1 MVDLDK
7 IIFDI
12 LDMSLLDN
20 PDLPCLSQYDE
31 TVIDVGDELDDATD
45 EDVDGK
51 DTVLPERE
59 AEMSIEESNFHALDA
74 NKIDQEMIRQVLHKP
89 TSNLNKECT
98 GLSD

>member
-20 PDLPCLSQYDE
+20 SDLPGLSQYDE
-31 TVIDVGDELDDATD
+31 TVIDVEDELDDATD
-45 EDVDGK
+45 EDMDGK
-51 DTVLPERE
+51 DTVLPEC
-59 AEMSIEESNFHALDA
+59 ATEMSMEQSNFHALDA
-74 NKIDQEMIRQVLHKP
+74 NKIDRETILQVLHKP
-89 TSNLNKECT
+89 TSNLGKECT